1 MRRFLH
7 DNGLSVALFV
17 LFLVSLIGQAR
28 HSVANATRLERTYR
42 GMLERGNMRVEEE
55 LKR

>member
-28 HSVANATRLERTYR
+28 HSVANATRLERTYPVVSGLR
-42 GMLERGNMRVEEE
+42 
-55 LKR
+55 

>member
-28 HSVANATRLERTYR
+28 HSVANATRLERTYPVVSGSTVGAGQR
-42 GMLERGNMRVEEE
+42 ES
-55 LKR
+55 